1 MSVSLTVMTFNLH
14 EDQAEDSPN
23 SWEKRKDLCISV
35 ITNYSPMILCTQ
47 QGVKT
52 QLDYLQQ
59 CLPAAIVVIIF
70 IGNTQDNVEII
81 RSSCSSK
88 LPSYATSYC
97 VLAFKC
103 YSQFGISRKGSQEA
117 SDEHCTIFYDKE
129 KVELLEGGTFW
140 LSESPSVPGSISWG
154 AAAPCIATW
163 AISFPILVLSI
174 LHWIEPPGF
183 SFQIVNT
190 NMDEFSPRAR
200 RRSALLTWQH
210 IASLPPSLP
219 VVYCGGF
226 NTQKESTTGRF
237 LLGRSSQLSLFAMKL
252 KLTRK
257 YLIMLGG
264 SCCIVVYN
272 SAIDEMPN
280 LRIKASIT
288 RLWIDSVFL
297 CREHGVVGDM
307 RDTWP
312 NARVRKNHSLIHTY
326 HGFKGDKQGALEFF
340 KLILRALCLCW
351 DRQTQDLH
359 VDWILFRG
367 RSLIPV
373 LCEVV
378 NDNIDGHYPSS
389 HYPIFAEFML
399 PRSVRLLEPP
409 PTQEENPVAV

>member
-14 EDQAEDSPN
+14 DDQAEDSPN

-35 ITNYSPMILCTQ
+35 ITSYSPTILCTQ

-59 CLPAAIVVIIF
+59 CLP
-70 IGNTQDNVEII
+70 G
-81 RSSCSSK
+81 
-88 LPSYATSYC
+88 
-97 VLAFKC
+97 
-103 YSQFGISRKGSQEA
+103 YSQLGVSRRGSQD
-117 SDEHCTIFYDKE
+117 SLDEHCTIFYDKE
-129 KVELLEGGTFW
+129 K
-140 LSESPSVPGSISWG
+140 
-154 AAAPCIATW
+154 
-163 AISFPILVLSI
+163 
-174 LHWIEPPGF
+174 
-183 SFQIVNT
+183 IVNT
-190 NMDEFSPRAR
+190 AMDELSPRAR

-219 VVYCGGF
+219 VLYCGGF

-237 LLGRSSQLSLFAMKL
+237 LLGRSS
-252 KLTRK
+252 
-257 YLIMLGG
+257 
-264 SCCIVVYN
+264 
-272 SAIDEMPN
+272 
-280 LRIKASIT
+280 
-288 RLWIDSVFL
+288 
-297 CREHGVVGDM
+297 EHGVVGDM

-312 NARVRKNHSLIHTY
+312 NAQVRKNVSLIHTY
-326 HGFKGDKQGALEFF
+326 HDFKGDKQGALEFF

-378 NDNIDGHYPSS
+378 KDNINGRYPSS
-389 HYPIFAEFML
+389 HYPIFSEFML

-409 PTQEENPVAV
+409 PPAEEGNPVAV